1 MHLIYELIVCI
12 ARSAANILST
22 KTGNTKLSDFGVSLN
37 LHAIKNTQGF
47 GGGTKDVQGTPNWMA
62 PEVIEMKGAL
72 PASDIWS
79 LGCTVIELI
88 DGRPPYADVS
98 LSTSLSFVVSL
109 IHSFLPTA
117 RRNERNVSNRR
128 RRERSSHSRVELSGT
143 QSFPREVLQEG
154 SEGTSDRDRAFR
166 RSLAFAAFRSSSSK
180 PPFSRRLQ
188 IAAPSLTFS
197 IGKQDLRPQ
206 DSLPFL
212 RRISGDYQK
221 ARPSLDVSRPVS
233 PISVDRNE
241 SPLGIDSIL
250 PLEAPAAPFTR
261 ASPLNRDSVDS
272 HELLNVSFL

>member
-154 SEGTSDRDRAFR
+154 SEGTSDRDRAF
-166 RSLAFAAFRSSSSK
+166 
-180 PPFSRRLQ
+180 
-188 IAAPSLTFS
+188 
-197 IGKQDLRPQ
+197 
-206 DSLPFL
+206 
-212 RRISGDYQK
+212 
-221 ARPSLDVSRPVS
+221 
-233 PISVDRNE
+233 
-241 SPLGIDSIL
+241 
-250 PLEAPAAPFTR
+250 
-261 ASPLNRDSVDS
+261 
-272 HELLNVSFL
+272 